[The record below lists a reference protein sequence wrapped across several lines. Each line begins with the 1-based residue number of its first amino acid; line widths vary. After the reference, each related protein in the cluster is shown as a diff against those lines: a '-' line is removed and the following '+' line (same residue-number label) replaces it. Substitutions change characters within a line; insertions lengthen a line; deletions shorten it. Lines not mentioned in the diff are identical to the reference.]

1 MITILLIVI
10 IYLLLR
16 QSKTVVIEHKSE
28 QEFWDG
34 PKPTKLE
41 KERNIEKVFS
51 IIEQF
56 PDGHLARQNPEYVE
70 EYLKRID
77 LDLPD
82 GVEKS
87 KE

>member
-1 MITILLIVI
+1 MVTALIFII

-16 QSKTVVIEHKSE
+16 PAKIKQGC
-28 QEFWDG
+28 WNG

-41 KERNIEKVFS
+41 KERNLQKVFS